1 MTKKTFTHLQ
11 GAEGGADHDGRVLA
25 VVAELGEQ
33 LADLDLHQLQHLFV
47 LHGVCLVDEN
57 HHVLHADLPGQQEV
71 LPRLRHL
78 AVGGRHHE
86 DAAVHLSRARDH
98 VLGGRHGGGWMKEL
112 DTLELKRWMLKCI

>member
-1 MTKKTFTHLQ
+1 MTKKTHLQ

-98 VLGGRHGGGWMKEL
+98 VLGEDTVADGWKSS
-112 DTLELKRWMLKCI
+112 TRWNLKRWMFKCI